1 MKKRV
6 YRAERIKQVNFEKL
20 AELVAKQR
28 IVFGVDVAKV
38 DFFGV
43 FMDEERDVLK
53 TIKWKSP
60 IEVLDLLRLLKR
72 LPSSKL
78 EVAMEPSGT
87 YGDTLRD
94 HLEHA
99 GLPVYLVSPKRSKD
113 ACEVYDGVPS
123 SHDAKSAGIIA
134 KLHWD
139 KASKPWPKRTEE
151 ERCLAAE
158 IDIMVIHDEQYA
170 RNLNRLEAKLA
181 RYWPELPTV
190 LKLDSAT
197 LLRTI
202 EEYGGPNAVAKEADK
217 ALLKMKKIGGSS
229 LSMEKCRKAVESSNT
244 TIGVPMLD
252 TERNSL
258 KELATEIIRNREAAK
273 NAKKAIERSVSNS
286 PKIAPMSKLVGRV
299 TAAVL
304 FVVLGDPSNY
314 HCAAA
319 YQKAAGLNL
328 KERSSGKHKGQ
339 LRITKRGSGVV
350 RRYLFL
356 AALRLTQRCEI
367 CRAWYHKKIARDG
380 GKHKMIA
387 ATGLTRKLTKAL
399 FYVGQGEE
407 FDPTKLF
414 DVSRLNLAK

>member
-6 YRAERIKQVNFEKL
+6 YRAETIKQVKFEKL
-20 AELVAKQR
+20 AALVAEQR

-43 FMDEERDVLK
+43 FMDEEREVLK
-53 TIKWKSP
+53 TIKWKHP
-60 IEVLDLLRLLKR
+60 IEASDLLMLLKR
-72 LPSSKL
+72 LPASKL

-87 YGDTLRD
+87 YGDTLR
-94 HLEHA
+94 HLLEES
-99 GLPVYLVSPKRSKD
+99 GFSVSLVSPKRSKD

-123 SHDAKSAGIIA
+123 SHDAKSAAIIA

-139 KASKPWPKRTEE
+139 KASKPWPKRTDE
-151 ERCLAAE
+151 ERCLAAK
-158 IDIMVIHDEQYA
+158 IDMMVVHDEQYG

-181 RYWPELPTV
+181 RYWPELPTIF
-190 LKLDSAT
+190 KLDSAT

-202 EEYGGPNAVAKEADK
+202 QEYGGPHAVAKQADG

-229 LSMEKCRKAVESSNT
+229 LSMEKCRQAVDSSKN

-252 TERNSL
+252 AECVSL
-258 KELATEIIRNREAAK
+258 KELATEILRNREAAHK
-273 NAKKAIERSVSNS
+273 VKSETEHAVSNS
-286 PKIAPMSKLVGRV
+286 PKMAPMSKLVGRV

-304 FVVLGDPSNY
+304 FVELGDPSNY

-328 KERSSGKHKGQ
+328 KERSSGKHQGRLK
-339 LRITKRGSGVV
+339 ITKRGSGVV

-356 AALRLTQRCEI
+356 AALRLTQRCGI
-367 CRAWYHKKIARDG
+367 CRAWYHKKIVRDG

-387 ATGLTRKLTKAL
+387 ATGLTRKLITAL
-399 FYVGQGEE
+399 WHVGQGAE

-414 DVSRLNLAK
+414 DVSRLNLEQ